1 MKKIVELCQE
11 RGMIFRSLKPID
23 LKSLGSR
30 KRIQL
35 FLGVDMERYYHVLIS
50 IEKKSRILRR
60 EAEELM
66 GFHAK
71 LEQSIASKIGKKC
84 IIIKAPLC
92 SKAML
97 LLRENGW
104 RVEVVG

>member
-1 MKKIVELCQE
+1 MKKIVEVCRE
-11 RGMIFRSLKPID
+11 REMIFRSLKPID

-35 FLGVDMERYYHVLIS
+35 FLGVDIKQYYHTVIY
-50 IEKKSRILRR
+50 IEKKSRILRK

-66 GFHAK
+66 GFHAR
-71 LEQSIASKIGKKC
+71 LERLHDTKIVKKC

-92 SKAML
+92 SKAKQL
-97 LLRENGW
+97 LVERGW
-104 RVEVVG
+104 RVEIVG